1 MIVKYTVILLVLR
14 FVDCVFFNV
23 LSVFSNR
30 TFHYLC
36 IVKRILTYLL
46 LIITFVGMISTLNV
60 ESHKSLC
67 VHQSQNNSQHET
79 VFSNISIFVSSGIT
93 NGQIQLHTLFQQA
106 PLRQNLSSTNQ
117 LRIKHSTQIA
127 QLRFFCRNDLFAFK
141 QSNKQ
146 LSGYYFYQLCK
157 LLI

>member
-1 MIVKYTVILLVLR
+1 
-14 FVDCVFFNV
+14 
-23 LSVFSNR
+23 
-30 TFHYLC
+30 
-36 IVKRILTYLL
+36 VKRILSYLL
-46 LIITFVGMISTLNV
+46 LIITLAGVISTLKV
-60 ESHKSLC
+60 ENHAPVC
-67 VHQSQNNSQHET
+67 VHQLQSNTHHET
-79 VFSNISIFVSSGIT
+79 ILSNISIFVSSGIT

-127 QLRFFCRNDLFAFK
+127 QLRFFCRSDLFAFK
-141 QSNKQ
+141 QSDKK